1 MPDRTDSDFPRLA
14 VELEEPPAPLRFP
27 GRDAERDPAQGAD
40 RPDAIAMAQDA
51 LDRAQTAIDQ
61 LDEIADELVIP
72 FPGRD
77 AEGDPDDDGPR
88 AA

>member
-1 MPDRTDSDFPRLA
+1 MPDRTDDTFPRLA
-14 VELEEPPAPLRFP
+14 VDLDEPPAPLRFP
-27 GRDAERDPAQGAD
+27 GRDAGADTGSD

-51 LDRAQTAIDQ
+51 LDRAQAAIDQ
-61 LDEIADELVIP
+61 LDELADDLVIP